1 VSEDSGATPAPY
13 VLDVSVLTAITRGD
27 YGIMTFILGLDASG
41 QPQVIPALAIAGAS
55 LDLRSDDTE
64 AILHGLGRLES
75 VMIAPLRDAEQAVRL
90 AAVIARTALDP
101 WDAHVAAV
109 ADAAVCPILTLDAG
123 KWREHAADLDEPL
136 HFIEISDPDEAPG
149 GPGPG
154 VLGARS
160 ARARAILLPGRP
172 AFPERRRHR
181 PGASAQAAGQAG
193 PGGGHTAPACPV
205 PPLRAGY
212 AASQPGRRLVCGW
225 SRQPWRRARRQRF
238 RLSLIG
244 MPGWMMCYQR

>member
-27 YGIMTFILGLDASG
+27 YGIMTFIQGLDASG
-41 QPQVIPALAIAGAS
+41 QPLVIPALAIVGAS

-64 AILHGLGRLES
+64 AILHGLERLES

-90 AAVIARTALDP
+90 AAVIARTGLGP

-109 ADAAVCPILTLDAG
+109 ADAAVCPILTLDAAR
-123 KWREHAADLDEPL
+123 WRDHAADLDEPL
-136 HFIEISDPDEAPG
+136 HFIEIADPDEAPG
-149 GPGPG
+149 GHGPG
-154 VLGARS
+154 ALG
-160 ARARAILLPGRP
+160 
-172 AFPERRRHR
+172 
-181 PGASAQAAGQAG
+181 
-193 PGGGHTAPACPV
+193 
-205 PPLRAGY
+205 GY

-238 RLSLIG
+238 RPSLIG
-244 MPGWMMCYQR
+244 MPGWMMCYQRSWAWRGCRPRQ